1 MNHVRIVSGTG
12 LPVVDDVI
20 AAFEALTDTKIL
32 RNRPEIHLHD
42 CPFCKST
49 DNRGDGVQG
58 AMSYSLEKHCFV
70 CAKCG
75 VVEGWKATFEAFGIE
90 WMVETSYEQLSDEI
104 RNLRS
109 AGPTD
114 RELPPSER
122 KRDFVDH
129 GDYRVEK
136 SVAAVQHAERLMAD
150 NSAVRKW
157 LVGRGFSFMGDYATK
172 PEGIWAGES
181 KAGWLVLV
189 YRNRDGSVRGFK
201 YRNIVEKDFF
211 AQSGAQD
218 DFWGIE
224 NLSSENTTVTIVE
237 GEIDQKSL
245 EIVAGAKNVLSL
257 PNGGQSATDKFLEKV
272 AHHLEGKNLFFIATD
287 NDRVGDVA
295 ATALM
300 QLLPKY
306 VTTLESMRRV
316 RFVNAAGEF
325 VKDANEAVMGG
336 ATRDMLRQC
345 FREASDPDLVDV
357 ERSEINT
364 DGRFIRTNWATID
377 DAFGGGLLLG
387 EVSHWAGGPKSGKTT
402 VLTDLHQK
410 LSLQKIRSGFVALDQ
425 DSSKLSVR
433 FGMTLLGK
441 SDAEYYR
448 SEGADRTGFEQM
460 FKQALE
466 TYHGGRLSLSKAK
479 RIREYADALAAVER
493 MAKSGC
499 KVITVEDYLS
509 LSSMLEKITKGK
521 SVFAGRRIATDL
533 AEIADRCNCH
543 VILVNHFKDDMG
555 GGAYG
560 SGQIGPVVQAN
571 VHVSADR
578 DDSGRVK
585 SSILH
590 IKENRFGP
598 VADVD
603 IPLSFTPGT
612 RVLVAGNPKRHVNKK
627 SGGKRSRDDGHNF

>member
-1 MNHVRIVSGTG
+1 MNHVRIVDGR
-12 LPVVDDVI
+12 PVVDDVI
-20 AAFEALTDTKIL
+20 SAFEALTDTKIL

-75 VVEGWKATFEAFGIE
+75 VAEGWKNTFEAFGIE
-90 WMVETSYEQLSDEI
+90 WMVESSYADLGAEI
-104 RNLRS
+104 RRMRS

-114 RELPPSER
+114 QELPPSER
-122 KRDFVDH
+122 KREFVDH
-129 GDYRVEK
+129 GDYRLDK
-136 SVAAVQHAERLMAD
+136 NTAAEQHALRLMAD
-150 NSAVRKW
+150 DSAVRKW
-157 LVGRGFSFMGDYATK
+157 LVSRGFSFMGDYATK
-172 PEGIWAGES
+172 VEKVWAGES

-189 YRNRDGSVRGFK
+189 YRNRDGSIRGFK
-201 YRNIVEKDFF
+201 YRNIVEKEFS

-224 NLSSENTTVTIVE
+224 GLTDENSTVTIVE
-237 GEIDQKSL
+237 GELDQKIT
-245 EIVAGAKNVLSL
+245 EIIAGAKNVLSL
-257 PNGGQSATDKFLEKV
+257 PNGGQSATEKFIAKV
-272 AHHLEGKNLFFIATD
+272 AHHLEGKKLFFIATD
-287 NDRVGDVA
+287 NDPVGDA
-295 ATALM
+295 AAAALM

-306 VTTLESMRRV
+306 VKSLEQMRRV
-316 RFVNAAGEF
+316 KFVDAKGEF
-325 VKDANEAVMGG
+325 VKDANDAVIGG
-336 ATRDMLRQC
+336 ATREILRGC

-357 ERSEINT
+357 EHADINT
-364 DGRFIRTNWATID
+364 DGRFVKTYWASID
-377 DAFGGGLLLG
+377 DTFGGGLLLG

-402 VLTDLHQK
+402 ALTGLHQN
-410 LSLQKIRSGFVALDQ
+410 LSLHRIKSGFIALDQ

-441 SDAEYYR
+441 TDADYYN
-448 SEGADRTGFEQM
+448 SEGADRAGYEQM
-460 FKQALE
+460 FKQALGK
-466 TYHGGRLSLSKAK
+466 YHGGRLSLSKAQ
-479 RIREYADALAAVER
+479 RIREYADAMSSIER

-509 LSSMLEKITKGK
+509 LSAMLERITKGK

-543 VILVNHFKDDMG
+543 IILVNHFKDDLG
-555 GGAYG
+555 NGAYG

-571 VHVSADR
+571 IHISADR
-578 DDSGRVK
+578 DESGRVR

-603 IPLSFTPGT
+603 IPLSFTAGT
-612 RVLVAGNPKRHVNKK
+612 RVLVAGPAKRHVDKSHRRRK
-627 SGGKRSRDDGHNF
+627 SGSDGNDW

>member
-1 MNHVRIVSGTG
+1 MIHVRIVNGM
-12 LPVVDDVI
+12 PVVDDVI

-32 RNRPEIHLHD
+32 RNRPEVHLHD

-49 DNRGDGVQG
+49 DNRGDGTQG

-75 VVEGWKATFEAFGIE
+75 VAEGWKSTFEAFGIE
-90 WMVETSYEQLSDEI
+90 WMVETSYTELSDQI
-104 RNLRS
+104 RRMRS
-109 AGPTD
+109 TGTPEGAA
-114 RELPPSER
+114 PPSER
-122 KRDFVDH
+122 KQEFVDH
-129 GDYRVEK
+129 GDYRVDKTE
-136 SVAAVQHAERLMAD
+136 AASQHAERLMAEG
-150 NSAVRKW
+150 SAVRKW
-157 LVGRGFSFMGDYATK
+157 LVARGFSFMGDYAKK

-201 YRNIVEKDFF
+201 YRNIVEKDFS

-224 NLSSENTTVTIVE
+224 NLTDDNTTATIIE
-237 GEIDQKSL
+237 GELDQKIL
-245 EIVAGAKNVLSL
+245 ETVAGAKNVLSL
-257 PNGGQSATDKFLEKV
+257 PNGGQSATEKFISKV
-272 AHHLEGKNLFFIATD
+272 AHHLEGKTLFFIATD
-287 NDRVGDVA
+287 NDPVGEASAV
-295 ATALM
+295 ALM

-306 VTTLESMRRV
+306 VKSLEQMRRV
-316 RFVNAAGEF
+316 KFVDAKGEF
-325 VKDANEAVMGG
+325 VKDANDAVIGG
-336 ATRDMLRQC
+336 ATKEMLRAC

-357 ERSEINT
+357 ERAEINT
-364 DGRFIRTNWATID
+364 RGRFIRTNWTSID
-377 DAFGGGLLLG
+377 ETFGGGVLLG

-402 VLTDLHQK
+402 VLTGLHEK
-410 LSLQKIRSGFVALDQ
+410 LSLQKIKSGFIALDQ

-433 FGMTLLGK
+433 FGMTLLGRT
-441 SDAEYYR
+441 DADYYR
-448 SEGADRTGFEQM
+448 SEGADRDGYEQM

-466 TYHGGRLSLSKAK
+466 KYHGGRLSFSKAK
-479 RIREYADALAAVER
+479 RIREYAEAMSSIER

-509 LSSMLEKITKGK
+509 LSSMLERITKGK

-543 VILVNHFKDDMG
+543 IILVNHFKDDLG
-555 GGAYG
+555 NGAYG
-560 SGQIGPVVQAN
+560 SGQIGPVVQVN

-578 DDSGRVK
+578 DESGRVR

-590 IKENRFGP
+590 VKENRFGP

-612 RVLVAGNPKRHVNKK
+612 RVLVAGPSKRHVDKAKRGKK
-627 SGGKRSRDDGHNF
+627 SRGDGHDF